1 MSEDILNYLNI
12 RIETAR
18 VLPYNEG
25 RYARVQKF
33 VPRDWQNKEV
43 VILTREDFNK
53 LVKYVDSLI
62 DLVEEVMKLAPL
74 EATFDKVFREKT
86 VAKNA
91 VKLKLNKEDFNFSLK
106 H

>member
-74 EATFDKVFREKT
+74 EAALDKAFRERAI
-86 VAKNA
+86 AKNA
-91 VKLKLNKEDFNFSLK
+91 VKIKLTRDDFSIKFKS
-106 H
+106 